1 MIILDSTVRSLE
13 IDLTSTVTTNQL
25 PFMVAWVDHTA
36 SAYTP
41 GSTLGQTNNTTAVTI
56 VAAPGASTQ
65 RSIKYIN
72 VKNNDTVAAEV
83 TIQYNDNATLRE
95 LVEITLQP
103 EDTLQYVDTEGW
115 SVIDTSGQ
123 KKTLASVTVISALPA
138 GTNNIGDVDVL
149 SLPSIPTGSNNIG
162 DVDVLSLP
170 SIPAG
175 TNNIGDVDVLTLP
188 SIPAGTNNIGDVD
201 IVSLPNEG
209 QQTMANSISI
219 AIASDQSNVPIS
231 GTVTASN
238 VTGNIAH
245 DSADSG
251 NPVKI
256 GHRART
262 SDIAVV
268 AQDDRVDSIADSLGK
283 RVVLLGCLPNNRL
296 QGNQTY
302 TTTTATDVIAAQGA
316 GVRIV
321 VTGILVTNAHATVS
335 TKVEIRDGTTVRIQG
350 HARSDGGGFSMQNPG
365 GIFTSTANTA
375 VTARCVTTGADVDV
389 SIQGYSIA
397 N

>member
-56 VAAPGASTQ
+56 TAAPGASTQ

-83 TIQYNDNATLRE
+83 TIQYNDNSTLRE

-149 SLPSIPTGSNNIG
+149 SLPSIPAGS
-162 DVDVLSLP
+162 
-170 SIPAG
+170 
-175 TNNIGDVDVLTLP
+175 NNIGDVDVLTLP
-188 SIPAGTNNIGDVD
+188 SIPAGSNNIGDVD
-201 IVSLPNEG
+201 IASLPNEG
-209 QQTMANSISI
+209 QQTMANSISV
-219 AIASDQSNVPIS
+219 AIASDQSNVGVS
-231 GTVTASN
+231 GTVTSSN
-238 VTGNIAH
+238 TTGNIAH

-262 SDIAVV
+262 SDITAV
-268 AQDDRVDSIADSLGK
+268 AQDDRVDSVADSLGK

-296 QGNQTY
+296 QGTANY
-302 TTTTATDVIAAQGA
+302 TTTTASDVIAAQGA
-316 GVRIV
+316 GIRIV

-335 TKVEIRDGTTVRIQG
+335 TKVEIRDGTNVRIQG

-389 SIQGYSIA
+389 SIQGYSIS

>member
-25 PFMVAWVDHTA
+25 PFMVAWVDHTT

-56 VAAPGASTQ
+56 TAAPGASTQ

-95 LVEITLQP
+95 LVEITLQS

-123 KKTLASVTVISALPA
+123 KKSLASVTVISALPA
-138 GTNNIGDVDVL
+138 GT
-149 SLPSIPTGSNNIG
+149 NNIG

-209 QQTMANSISI
+209 QQTMANSISV
-219 AIASDQSNVPIS
+219 AIASDQSNVGIS
-231 GTVTASN
+231 GTVTSSN
-238 VTGNIAH
+238 TTGNIAH

-262 SDIAVV
+262 SDIAAV

-316 GVRIV
+316 GIRIV

-365 GIFTSTANTA
+365 GIFISTANTA

-389 SIQGYSIA
+389 SVQGYSIA